1 MNKYLNKC
9 ELRDSEVAA
18 SWRYT
23 NLFIVV
29 VVVVVVSVR

>member
-9 ELRDSEVAA
+9 EFRASEVAA

-23 NLFIVV
+23 NLFIIVV
-29 VVVVVVSVR
+29 VVVLSVR